1 MGKRN
6 TIYMKA
12 RLILILIFFS
22 TLTVVLTNGK
32 STLFASQS
40 FIILNKTINL
50 NSEMIISLI
59 VLAPLI
65 SVLILGIIDKVFFSR
80 KEKKDIEKSE

>member
-50 NSEMIISLI
+50 NSEMVMSLI
-59 VLAPLI
+59 VLSTLI

>member
-12 RLILILIFFS
+12 RLLLILIFFS

-40 FIILNKTINL
+40 LIILNKTIIL

-59 VLAPLI
+59 VLTTLI
-65 SVLILGIIDKVFFSR
+65 GVLILGIIDKVFFSR
-80 KEKKDIEKSE
+80 KEKKNIEKSE

>member
-12 RLILILIFFS
+12 RLLLFLIFFS
-22 TLTVVLTNGK
+22 TLTIVLTNGK

-40 FIILNKTINL
+40 LIILNKTIIL

-59 VLAPLI
+59 VLTTLI
-65 SVLILGIIDKVFFSR
+65 GVLILGIIDKVFFSR
-80 KEKKDIEKSE
+80 KEKKNIEKSE

>member
-1 MGKRN
+1 MEKRN

-22 TLTVVLTNGK
+22 TLTIVLTNGK

-59 VLAPLI
+59 VLSTLI

>member
-12 RLILILIFFS
+12 RLLLILIFFS

-40 FIILNKTINL
+40 LIILNKTIIL

-59 VLAPLI
+59 VLTTLI
-65 SVLILGIIDKVFFSR
+65 GVLILGIIDKVFFSR
-80 KEKKDIEKSE
+80 KEKKNVEKSE

>member
-1 MGKRN
+1 
-6 TIYMKA
+6 MKA

-32 STLFASQS
+32 STLFVSQS

-59 VLAPLI
+59 VLATLI

>member
-1 MGKRN
+1 VGKRN

-12 RLILILIFFS
+12 RLLLILIFFS

-40 FIILNKTINL
+40 LIILNKTIIL

-59 VLAPLI
+59 VLTTLI
-65 SVLILGIIDKVFFSR
+65 GVLILGIIDKVFFSR
-80 KEKKDIEKSE
+80 KEKKNIEKSE

>member
-12 RLILILIFFS
+12 RLLLILIFFS

-40 FIILNKTINL
+40 LIILNKTIIL

-59 VLAPLI
+59 VLTTFKNGI
-65 SVLILGIIDKVFFSR
+65 QDKNEDCLGIIILYIKLM
-80 KEKKDIEKSE
+80 

>member
-32 STLFASQS
+32 STLFVSQS
-40 FIILNKTINL
+40 LIILNKTINL
-50 NSEMIISLI
+50 NSEMVISLI
-59 VLAPLI
+59 VLSTLI

-80 KEKKDIEKSE
+80 KEKKNIEKSE

>member
-1 MGKRN
+1 
-6 TIYMKA
+6 MKA

-32 STLFASQS
+32 STLFGSQS
-40 FIILNKTINL
+40 LIILDKTITL

-59 VLAPLI
+59 VLTTLMG
-65 SVLILGIIDKVFFSR
+65 VLILGIVDKVFFSR
-80 KEKKDIEKSE
+80 KEKKNIEKSE

>member
-1 MGKRN
+1 
-6 TIYMKA
+6 MKA

-32 STLFASQS
+32 STLFASKS
-40 FIILNKTINL
+40 LIILNKTITL
-50 NSEMIISLI
+50 NSEMIISLV
-59 VLAPLI
+59 VLSTLI

>member
-1 MGKRN
+1 
-6 TIYMKA
+6 MKA

-40 FIILNKTINL
+40 LIILNKTITL

-59 VLAPLI
+59 VLSTLI
-65 SVLILGIIDKVFFSR
+65 SVLILGIIDKVFFSP

>member
-1 MGKRN
+1 VEKRN

-59 VLAPLI
+59 VLSTLI

>member
-1 MGKRN
+1 
-6 TIYMKA
+6 MKA

-40 FIILNKTINL
+40 LIMLNKTITL
-50 NSEMIISLI
+50 NSAMIISLV
-59 VLAPLI
+59 VLSTLI

>member
-1 MGKRN
+1 
-6 TIYMKA
+6 MKA

-50 NSEMIISLI
+50 NSQMIISLI
-59 VLAPLI
+59 VLATLI

>member
-1 MGKRN
+1 
-6 TIYMKA
+6 MKA
-12 RLILILIFFS
+12 RLILILIFLS

-59 VLAPLI
+59 VLSTLI

>member
-1 MGKRN
+1 
-6 TIYMKA
+6 MKA

-50 NSEMIISLI
+50 NSEMVISLI
-59 VLAPLI
+59 VLSTLI

>member
-1 MGKRN
+1 
-6 TIYMKA
+6 MKA

-32 STLFASQS
+32 STLFAPQS
-40 FIILNKTINL
+40 IIILNKTITL

-59 VLAPLI
+59 VLTTLI
-65 SVLILGIIDKVFFSR
+65 GVLILGIVDKVFFSR
-80 KEKKDIEKSE
+80 KEKKNIEKSE

>member
-1 MGKRN
+1 
-6 TIYMKA
+6 MKA
-12 RLILILIFFS
+12 RLILILIFVS

-40 FIILNKTINL
+40 LIILNKTITL

-59 VLAPLI
+59 ILSTLI

>member
-1 MGKRN
+1 
-6 TIYMKA
+6 MKA
-12 RLILILIFFS
+12 RLTLILIFFS
-22 TLTVVLTNGK
+22 TLTVVLTNVK

-40 FIILNKTINL
+40 LIILNKTIDL

-59 VLAPLI
+59 ILSTLI

-80 KEKKDIEKSE
+80 KEKKNIEKSE